1 MHEEASVK
9 GARECTTEGFQCKRE
24 HAMIRFGSLYLN
36 GVSCIALL
44 SLLCGC
50 SSTTKSRASSS
61 SIVPGVAAI
70 DAIRTLEKDG
80 FRCRIVTDGRFVRCS
95 KLLDSFGYVT
105 TTKVLF
111 LVLDP
116 EDNVQSTY
124 QRIDH
129 TGL

>member
-1 MHEEASVK
+1 
-9 GARECTTEGFQCKRE
+9 
-24 HAMIRFGSLYLN
+24 MIRFGSLYLN

-80 FRCRIVTDGRFVRCS
+80 FRCRIVTDGRFQAQVRDTDGQIVETEIADVNFVRCS